1 MAQRKNVSVFVTP
14 RNSLDLLP
22 LTRLV
27 PEAPALDTKSAH
39 LYLLSAP
46 FAVLGGLSPR
56 EKEVAKV
63 VPLHQ
68 RYFRRQ
74 AGLTNRWQ
82 FSFSPSCDLL
92 GIAQAN
98 KAVRVGLNETL
109 MRIMSVDAPVSLNT
123 ERKTWKEIS
132 DLRAESK
139 GLLVQYPTTK
149 PKLRNRLFSQQGPP
163 HERLF
168 SYTQKVTEGLE
179 PDVTLECLGFQWDLH
194 RMYLFKSQVLAN
206 LLASAVLDHGMH
218 YTDNRTVKE
227 TRCYKRRLLAGRDNK
242 KLSERKQ
249 KIPKVTLVLDI
260 DNPDVTRF
268 AFAAALKN
276 LYNSQMEVNEEDVL
290 EILATASELQFPSL
304 FQKCAQVMRSSIS
317 PANVCSYYSAGCKYK
332 QPSLISDC
340 ERWIEVNLVIQLG
353 SQIHLRKL
361 PLELLQKMLRS
372 SRLFTFSEFHLW
384 KITLCWVFLQQNPK
398 IQIIPSYDTVR
409 TYFSSLP
416 KICSFLEKE
425 IGQRYIAIFQ
435 SLRLHGITSSKH
447 LEELWQINFL
457 PLPWLT
463 RILSYHYYALEYGG
477 DMAFQRDFNTQAVRF
492 GLVLTQEPRYHAEII
507 SIYGFFFEIKAM
519 RHEASAYSFYM
530 QRVKHTDPI
539 ISFFTAECSPVSLK
553 KEREVQYEIKAQCQI
568 DGKWEEFTTG
578 RLTQK
583 FGVKKPSCKSKVL
596 KMYVPPVPI
605 YVTFSLL
612 FPSSL
617 A

>member
-1 MAQRKNVSVFVTP
+1 MMKPFA
-14 RNSLDLLP
+14 SLVLLSAFFISQS
-22 LTRLV
+22 
-27 PEAPALDTKSAH
+27 EALQCYTCVGASDEECNRQGTEQCPGPSDACAVIRGQSSGIMKSCSYR
-39 LYLLSAP
+39 YLLSAP

-56 EKEVAKV
+56 EKEVAKTR

-109 MRIMSVDAPVSLNT
+109 MRIMS
-123 ERKTWKEIS
+123 
-132 DLRAESK
+132 
-139 GLLVQYPTTK
+139 
-149 PKLRNRLFSQQGPP
+149 
-163 HERLF
+163 
-168 SYTQKVTEGLE
+168 
-179 PDVTLECLGFQWDLH
+179 DVTLECLGFQWDLH

-372 SRLFTFSEFHLW
+372 SRL
-384 KITLCWVFLQQNPK
+384 V
-398 IQIIPSYDTVR
+398 
-409 TYFSSLP
+409 
-416 KICSFLEKE
+416 
-425 IGQRYIAIFQ
+425 
-435 SLRLHGITSSKH
+435 
-447 LEELWQINFL
+447 
-457 PLPWLT
+457 
-463 RILSYHYYALEYGG
+463 
-477 DMAFQRDFNTQAVRF
+477 
-492 GLVLTQEPRYHAEII
+492 
-507 SIYGFFFEIKAM
+507 
-519 RHEASAYSFYM
+519 
-530 QRVKHTDPI
+530 
-539 ISFFTAECSPVSLK
+539 
-553 KEREVQYEIKAQCQI
+553 
-568 DGKWEEFTTG
+568 
-578 RLTQK
+578 
-583 FGVKKPSCKSKVL
+583 
-596 KMYVPPVPI
+596 
-605 YVTFSLL
+605 
-612 FPSSL
+612 
-617 A
+617 